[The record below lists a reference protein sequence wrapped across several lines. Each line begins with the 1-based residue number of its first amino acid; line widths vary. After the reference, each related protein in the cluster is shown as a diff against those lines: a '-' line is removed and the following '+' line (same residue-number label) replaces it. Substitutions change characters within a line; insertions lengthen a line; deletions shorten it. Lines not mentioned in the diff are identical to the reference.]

1 MNIKYV
7 HTNIISEDWKK
18 LAQFYIDVLKCTPVP
33 PERSLSGD
41 WLDKGTG
48 VKNAELNGIHLRLP
62 GYGENG
68 PTLEIFQYTKME
80 EKPEPTANRKGLGH
94 IAFKVENIHEIYNK
108 IIEKGGSSPGE
119 IVTKQIE
126 GVGTICF
133 VYAKDPEGNIIE
145 LQKLD

>member
-80 EKPEPTANRKGLGH
+80 EKPEPTANRKGLGQ
-94 IAFKVENIHEIYNK
+94 IIY
-108 IIEKGGSSPGE
+108 IP
-119 IVTKQIE
+119 
-126 GVGTICF
+126 F
-133 VYAKDPEGNIIE
+133 
-145 LQKLD
+145 